1 MSILNDPNEAK
12 ALGITNSNIP
22 TTPEERANIS
32 KRASNI
38 LANNNARSK
47 PTQSQKNAT
56 RRRRLV
62 GSLPPSEVT
71 TSQKRMKDLKKDY
84 DAIYTELES
93 LLSSESN
100 IQNIDKT
107 YYKLQGIKSKLN
119 DEIKLVPAVL
129 RSDASVIKSAI
140 NQNSTSIQS
149 RIKKIKDNIVNR
161 SSANVPDSMPALPPL
176 APAIP
181 KRSLANATRRGK
193 GIRLSPIKP
202 PTLPPLSM
210 NPNRASIPILQ
221 QSEPESV
228 STPVSTGME
237 SLTIPKNNTPITI
250 TNTVTNTVTNA
261 VTNAN
266 TKVVNKVNN
275 SIIKNIEYYA
285 EKKEP
290 HTIYRV
296 KYNSDG
302 SIHGLDLI
310 NYEGK
315 WTEAV
320 GMPHA
325 TFTAQKDLLMKID
338 CPTQAGGAKQKRRR
352 TRKIQTRRR

>member
-47 PTQSQKNAT
+47 PTQSQRNAT

-71 TSQKRMKDLKKDY
+71 TVQKRMKDLKTQY
-84 DAIYTELES
+84 NTVYAELES
-93 LLSSESN
+93 LLSSETN

-107 YYKLQGIKSKLN
+107 YYKLQGIKRQLN
-119 DEIKLVPAVL
+119 DEYKLVPNIL
-129 RSDASVIKSAI
+129 KSEASAIKTAI
-140 NQNSTSIQS
+140 NQNIASVQT
-149 RIKKIKDNIVNR
+149 RIKQMKDNIVNR
-161 SSANVPDSMPALPPL
+161 STADVPIATSVLPPL
-176 APAIP
+176 APEIP
-181 KRSLANATRRGK
+181 KKSLANATRRGK
-193 GIRLSPIKP
+193 GIRLSPIRP

-210 NPNRASIPILQ
+210 RSNRASIPILPQ
-221 QSEPESV
+221 PEPVAESK
-228 STPVSTGME
+228 SISTGME
-237 SLTIPKNNTPITI
+237 QPVITKNNTPVRI
-250 TNTVTNTVTNA
+250 TNA
-261 VTNAN
+261 VNKLNTNN
-266 TKVVNKVNN
+266 
-275 SIIKNIEYYA
+275 IQNIEYYA

-296 KYNSDG
+296 KYNSDR
-302 SIHGLDLI
+302 SIYGLDLI
-310 NYEGK
+310 NYDGK

-325 TFTAQKDLLMKID
+325 TFTAQKDLLLKID
-338 CPTQAGGAKQKRRR
+338 CPSQSGGARQKRRK
-352 TRKIQTRRR
+352 TRKMQKRRC

>member
-22 TTPEERANIS
+22 IMPEERANIS

-47 PTQSQKNAT
+47 PTQSQRNAT

-62 GSLPPSEVT
+62 GSLPSSEIT
-71 TSQKRMKDLKKDY
+71 TTQKRIKNLKTEY
-84 DAIYTELES
+84 DTAYTELES

-107 YYKLQGIKSKLN
+107 YYKLQGIKRKLN
-119 DEIKLVPAVL
+119 DEYKLVPDVL
-129 RSDASVIKSAI
+129 KSETSAIKTAI
-140 NQNSTSIQS
+140 NQNIESVQL
-149 RIKKIKDNIVNR
+149 RIKKIKDNIINR
-161 SSANVPDSMPALPPL
+161 STANVPVSTPVLPPL
-176 APAIP
+176 APETP
-181 KRSLANATRRGK
+181 KKSLANVIRRGK
-193 GIRLSPIKP
+193 GIRLSPIHP
-202 PTLPPLSM
+202 PILPPLSM
-210 NPNRASIPILQ
+210 RPDRASIPILPQ
-221 QSEPESV
+221 PEPEAE
-228 STPVSTGME
+228 STPVSTSME
-237 SLTIPKNNTPITI
+237 LPVIPTNNAPVRIS
-250 TNTVTNTVTNA
+250 NA
-261 VTNAN
+261 V
-266 TKVVNKVNN
+266 NKLNN
-275 SIIKNIEYYA
+275 GNIQNIEYYT

-296 KYNSDG
+296 KYKSDG
-302 SIHGLDLI
+302 SIHSIDLI

-325 TFTAQKDLLMKID
+325 TFIAQKDLLLKID
-338 CPTQAGGAKQKRRR
+338 CPTQAGGAKQKRRK
-352 TRKIQTRRR
+352 TRKMQKRRH